1 MASEAGMTVSA
12 ATAWVESVFVDGVS
26 AELRITASVVIGLGA
41 VAIAGLLVPRVATRT
56 RVAVTRWVEGRFD
69 DSAGDV
75 FDRVN
80 AVAPIG
86 VLITILV
93 RLVQLLVVAVAGFV
107 LLVVWG
113 QIGPA
118 LGLIGISQLALPAI
132 GRLVSTGVVVLVA
145 FVLNDGIRDLI
156 GEYTANTKRVTAHQE
171 QILTRVLQVAL
182 ILAALVAVF
191 SIWGIDIGSLL
202 VGAGFLGVVVGL
214 AARQTLGSLLAGF
227 VLMFSRPFEI
237 GDWVAIGDKEGI
249 VTKITIMNTIMRNF
263 DGEHVVIPNDNVA
276 NQAITNRSR
285 DGKLRI
291 HLEVGIDY
299 DDDPEHAKAVARE
312 AVKEVEMVENNPK
325 PQVFPIAFGGSAVTM
340 DIRFWIAPPTP
351 QRRWRATAGVVEAV
365 KARFATESISIPF
378 PQRTVGSREVNDSTA
393 VKQTTDATVIDG
405 TNADGAADT
414 GGT

>member
-1 MASEAGMTVSA
+1 MTVSGV
-12 ATAWVESVFVDGVS
+12 TTWVESVLVDGVS
-26 AELRITASVVIGLGA
+26 TELRIAASILIAISAVVIGF
-41 VAIAGLLVPRVATRT
+41 LLVPRVATRT
-56 RVAVTRWVEGRFD
+56 RLAVTGWVKGRFGESASETYERI
-69 DSAGDV
+69 DS
-75 FDRVN
+75 
-80 AVAPIG
+80 VAPVG
-86 VLITILV
+86 VLVTILV
-93 RLVQLLVVAVAGFV
+93 RLLQLFVLAGTAFV
-107 LLVVWG
+107 LLVIWG

-118 LGLIGISQLALPAI
+118 LRLVGLSQVALPAV
-132 GRLVSTGVVVLVA
+132 GRFVSTGLVLLAA
-145 FVLNDGIRDLI
+145 FVVNDFIHDVVK
-156 GEYTANTKRVTAHQE
+156 EYTANTKRVTAHQE

-182 ILAALVAVF
+182 ILVVVVAVF

-202 VGAGFLGVVVGL
+202 VGAGFLGVVIGL

-237 GDWVAIGDKEGI
+237 GDWVEIGEKEGI

-312 AVKEVEMVENNPK
+312 AVEDVKMVENNPK
-325 PQVFPIAFGGSAVTM
+325 PQVFPVAFGGSAVTL

-351 QRRWRATAGVVEAV
+351 QRRWHATAGVVEAV

-378 PQRTVGSREVNDSTA
+378 PQRTVSSRDVSEPDSVTQPSTA
-393 VKQTTDATVIDG
+393 DSEE
-405 TNADGAADT
+405 
-414 GGT
+414 

>member
-1 MASEAGMTVSA
+1 MTVSGV
-12 ATAWVESVFVDGVS
+12 TTWVESMLVDGVS
-26 AELRITASVVIGLGA
+26 IELRVTASVLLAIGALV
-41 VAIAGLLVPRVATRT
+41 VASVVVPKVDTRT
-56 RVAVTRWVEGRFD
+56 RLVLMGWARGRFGE
-69 DSAGDV
+69 SV
-75 FDRVN
+75 SKTFDRID
-80 AVAPIG
+80 AVAPVG
-86 VLITILV
+86 VLVTILV
-93 RLVQLLVVAVAGFV
+93 RLVQLFVLAGTTFV

-118 LGLIGISQLALPAI
+118 LRLIGISQLALPAV
-132 GRLVSTGVVVLVA
+132 GRLVSTGLVLIAA
-145 FVLNDGIRDLI
+145 FVVNDFIRDVVK
-156 GEYTANTKRVTAHQE
+156 EYTANTKRVTAHQE

-182 ILAALVAVF
+182 ILAVLIGVF

-237 GDWVAIGDKEGI
+237 GDWVKIGDKEGI

-263 DGEHVVIPNDNVA
+263 DGEHVIIPNDNVA

-312 AVKEVEMVENNPK
+312 AVEEVQMVENNPK
-325 PQVFPIAFGGSAVTM
+325 PQVFPVAFGGSAVTL

-351 QRRWRATAGVVEAV
+351 QRRWHATAGVVESV
-365 KARFATESISIPF
+365 KERFATESISIPF
-378 PQRTVGSREVNDSTA
+378 PQRTVSSRDVSEPESVTQPA
-393 VKQTTDATVIDG
+393 TTGDIEE
-405 TNADGAADT
+405 
-414 GGT
+414 

>member
-1 MASEAGMTVSA
+1 MTVSGV
-12 ATAWVESVFVDGVS
+12 TTWVESVLVDGVS
-26 AELRITASVVIGLGA
+26 TELRIAASILIAISAVVIGF
-41 VAIAGLLVPRVATRT
+41 LLVPRVATRT
-56 RVAVTRWVEGRFD
+56 RLAVTGWVKGRFGESASETYERI
-69 DSAGDV
+69 DS
-75 FDRVN
+75 
-80 AVAPIG
+80 VAPVG
-86 VLITILV
+86 VLVTILV
-93 RLVQLLVVAVAGFV
+93 RLLQLFVLAGTAFV
-107 LLVVWG
+107 LLVIWG

-118 LGLIGISQLALPAI
+118 LRLVGLSQVALPAV
-132 GRLVSTGVVVLVA
+132 GRFVSTGLVLLAA
-145 FVLNDGIRDLI
+145 FVVNDFIHDVVK
-156 GEYTANTKRVTAHQE
+156 EYTANTKRVTAHQE

-182 ILAALVAVF
+182 ILVVVVAVF

-202 VGAGFLGVVVGL
+202 VGAGFLGVVIGL

-237 GDWVAIGDKEGI
+237 GDWVEIGEKEGI

-263 DGEHVVIPNDNVA
+263 DGEHIVIPNDNVA

-312 AVKEVEMVENNPK
+312 AVEEVKMVENNPK
-325 PQVFPIAFGGSAVTM
+325 PQVFPVAFGGSAVTL

-351 QRRWRATAGVVEAV
+351 QRRWHATAGVVEAV

-378 PQRTVGSREVNDSTA
+378 PQRTVSSRDVSEPDSVTQPSTA
-393 VKQTTDATVIDG
+393 DSEE
-405 TNADGAADT
+405 
-414 GGT
+414 

>member
-1 MASEAGMTVSA
+1 MTVSGV
-12 ATAWVESVFVDGVS
+12 TTWVESVLVDGVS
-26 AELRITASVVIGLGA
+26 TELRIAASILIAISAVVIGF
-41 VAIAGLLVPRVATRT
+41 LLVPRVATRT
-56 RVAVTRWVEGRFD
+56 RLAVTGWVKGRFGESASETYERI
-69 DSAGDV
+69 DS
-75 FDRVN
+75 
-80 AVAPIG
+80 VAPVG
-86 VLITILV
+86 VLVTILV
-93 RLVQLLVVAVAGFV
+93 RLLQLFVLAGTAFV
-107 LLVVWG
+107 LLVIWG

-118 LGLIGISQLALPAI
+118 LRLVGLSQVALPAV
-132 GRLVSTGVVVLVA
+132 GRFVSTGLVLLAA
-145 FVLNDGIRDLI
+145 FVVNDFIHDVVK
-156 GEYTANTKRVTAHQE
+156 EYTANTKRVTAHQE

-182 ILAALVAVF
+182 ILVVVVAVF

-202 VGAGFLGVVVGL
+202 VGAGFLGVVIGL

-237 GDWVAIGDKEGI
+237 GDWVEIGEKEGI

-312 AVKEVEMVENNPK
+312 AVEEVKMVENNPK
-325 PQVFPIAFGGSAVTM
+325 PQVFPVAFGGSAVTL

-351 QRRWRATAGVVEAV
+351 QRRWHATAGVVEAV

-378 PQRTVGSREVNDSTA
+378 PQRTVSSRDVSEPDSVTQPSTA
-393 VKQTTDATVIDG
+393 DSEE
-405 TNADGAADT
+405 
-414 GGT
+414 

>member
-1 MASEAGMTVSA
+1 MTVSGV
-12 ATAWVESVFVDGVS
+12 TTWVESVLVDGVS
-26 AELRITASVVIGLGA
+26 TELRIAASILIAISAVVIGF
-41 VAIAGLLVPRVATRT
+41 LLVPRVATRT
-56 RVAVTRWVEGRFD
+56 RLAVTGWVKGRFGESASETYERI
-69 DSAGDV
+69 DS
-75 FDRVN
+75 
-80 AVAPIG
+80 VAPVG
-86 VLITILV
+86 VLVTILV
-93 RLVQLLVVAVAGFV
+93 RLLQLFVLAGTAFV
-107 LLVVWG
+107 LLVIWG

-118 LGLIGISQLALPAI
+118 LRLVGLSQVALPAV
-132 GRLVSTGVVVLVA
+132 GRFVSTGLVLLAA
-145 FVLNDGIRDLI
+145 FVVNDFIHDVVK
-156 GEYTANTKRVTAHQE
+156 EYTANTKRVTAHQE

-182 ILAALVAVF
+182 ILVVVVAVF

-202 VGAGFLGVVVGL
+202 VGAGFLGVVIGL

-237 GDWVAIGDKEGI
+237 GDWVEIGEKEGI

-263 DGEHVVIPNDNVA
+263 DGEHIVIPNDNVA

-312 AVKEVEMVENNPK
+312 AVEDVKMVENNPK
-325 PQVFPIAFGGSAVTM
+325 PQVFPVAFGGSAVTL

-351 QRRWRATAGVVEAV
+351 QRRWHATAGVVEAV

-378 PQRTVGSREVNDSTA
+378 PQRTVSSRDVSEPDSVTQPSTA
-393 VKQTTDATVIDG
+393 DSEE
-405 TNADGAADT
+405 
-414 GGT
+414 

>member
-1 MASEAGMTVSA
+1 MTVSGV
-12 ATAWVESVFVDGVS
+12 TTWVESVLVDGVS
-26 AELRITASVVIGLGA
+26 TELRIAASILIAISAVVIGF
-41 VAIAGLLVPRVATRT
+41 LLVPRVATRT
-56 RVAVTRWVEGRFD
+56 RLAVTGWVKGRFGESASETYERI
-69 DSAGDV
+69 DS
-75 FDRVN
+75 
-80 AVAPIG
+80 VAPVG
-86 VLITILV
+86 VLVTILV
-93 RLVQLLVVAVAGFV
+93 RLLQLFVLAGTAFV
-107 LLVVWG
+107 LLVIWG

-118 LGLIGISQLALPAI
+118 LRLVGLSQVALPAV
-132 GRLVSTGVVVLVA
+132 GRFVSTGLVLLAA
-145 FVLNDGIRDLI
+145 FVVNDFIHDVVK
-156 GEYTANTKRVTAHQE
+156 EYTANTKRVTAHQE

-182 ILAALVAVF
+182 ILVVVVAVF

-202 VGAGFLGVVVGL
+202 VGAGFLGVVIGL

-237 GDWVAIGDKEGI
+237 GDWVEIGEKEGI

-263 DGEHVVIPNDNVA
+263 DGEHIVIPNDNVA

-312 AVKEVEMVENNPK
+312 AVEEVNMVENNPK
-325 PQVFPIAFGGSAVTM
+325 PQVFPVAFGGSAVTL

-351 QRRWRATAGVVEAV
+351 QRRWHATAGVVEAV

-378 PQRTVGSREVNDSTA
+378 PQRTVSSRDVSEPETVTQPSTA
-393 VKQTTDATVIDG
+393 DSEE
-405 TNADGAADT
+405 
-414 GGT
+414 

>member
-1 MASEAGMTVSA
+1 MTVSGV
-12 ATAWVESVFVDGVS
+12 TTWVESMLVDGVS
-26 AELRITASVVIGLGA
+26 IELRVTASVLLAIGALV
-41 VAIAGLLVPRVATRT
+41 VASVVVPKVATRT
-56 RVAVTRWVEGRFD
+56 RLVLMGWARGRFGE
-69 DSAGDV
+69 SV
-75 FDRVN
+75 SKTFDRID
-80 AVAPIG
+80 AVAPVG
-86 VLITILV
+86 VLVTILV
-93 RLVQLLVVAVAGFV
+93 RLVQLFVLAGTTFV

-118 LGLIGISQLALPAI
+118 LRLIGISQLALPAV
-132 GRLVSTGVVVLVA
+132 GRLVSTGLVLIAA
-145 FVLNDGIRDLI
+145 FVVNDFIRDVVK
-156 GEYTANTKRVTAHQE
+156 EYTANTKRVTAHQE

-182 ILAALVAVF
+182 ILAVLIGVF

-237 GDWVAIGDKEGI
+237 GDWVKIGDKEGI

-263 DGEHVVIPNDNVA
+263 DGEHVIIPNDNVA

-312 AVKEVEMVENNPK
+312 AVEEVQMVENNPK
-325 PQVFPIAFGGSAVTM
+325 PQVFPVAFGGSAVTL

-351 QRRWRATAGVVEAV
+351 QRRWHATAGVVESV
-365 KARFATESISIPF
+365 KERFATESISIPF
-378 PQRTVGSREVNDSTA
+378 PQRTVSSRDVSEPESVTQPA
-393 VKQTTDATVIDG
+393 TTGNTEE
-405 TNADGAADT
+405 
-414 GGT
+414 

>member
-86 VLITILV
+86 VLSTILV

-227 VLMFSRPFEI
+227 V
-237 GDWVAIGDKEGI
+237 
-249 VTKITIMNTIMRNF
+249 
-263 DGEHVVIPNDNVA
+263 
-276 NQAITNRSR
+276 
-285 DGKLRI
+285 
-291 HLEVGIDY
+291 GIDY

>member
-1 MASEAGMTVSA
+1 MTVSGV
-12 ATAWVESVFVDGVS
+12 TTWVESMLVDGVS
-26 AELRITASVVIGLGA
+26 IELRVTASVLLAIGALV
-41 VAIAGLLVPRVATRT
+41 VASVVVPKVATRT
-56 RVAVTRWVEGRFD
+56 RLVLMGWARGRFGE
-69 DSAGDV
+69 SV
-75 FDRVN
+75 SKTFDRID
-80 AVAPIG
+80 AVAPVG
-86 VLITILV
+86 VLVTILV
-93 RLVQLLVVAVAGFV
+93 RLVQLFVLAGTTFV

-118 LGLIGISQLALPAI
+118 LRLIGISQLALPAV
-132 GRLVSTGVVVLVA
+132 GRLVSTGLVLIAA
-145 FVLNDGIRDLI
+145 FVVNDFIRDVVK
-156 GEYTANTKRVTAHQE
+156 EYTANTKRVTAHQE

-182 ILAALVAVF
+182 ILAVLIGVF

-237 GDWVAIGDKEGI
+237 GDWVKIGDKEGI

-263 DGEHVVIPNDNVA
+263 DGEHVIIPNDNVA

-312 AVKEVEMVENNPK
+312 AVEEVQMVENNPK
-325 PQVFPIAFGGSAVTM
+325 PQVFPVAFGGSAVTL

-351 QRRWRATAGVVEAV
+351 QRRWHATAGVVESV
-365 KARFATESISIPF
+365 KERFATESISIPF
-378 PQRTVGSREVNDSTA
+378 PQRTVSSRDVSEPESVTQPA
-393 VKQTTDATVIDG
+393 TTGDIEE
-405 TNADGAADT
+405 
-414 GGT
+414 